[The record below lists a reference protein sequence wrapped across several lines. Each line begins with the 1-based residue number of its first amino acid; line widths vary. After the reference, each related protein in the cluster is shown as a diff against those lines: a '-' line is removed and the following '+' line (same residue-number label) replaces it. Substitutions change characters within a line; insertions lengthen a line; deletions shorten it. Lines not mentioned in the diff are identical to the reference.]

1 MQATQQ
7 KYPSI
12 DEFLNSDYRTKVSVL
27 PRKVNMGE
35 TNAFVTWKSGM
46 VGIKARAYIM
56 YCNFF
61 FVGHKNLHQSVH

>member
-35 TNAFVTWKSGM
+35 TNAFAAWKSGM
-46 VGIKARAYIM
+46 VGMKARAI
-56 YCNFF
+56 FS
-61 FVGHKNLHQSVH
+61 L